1 MNHQRLIIIGF
12 MASGKTTLVHQLA
25 RQLSCSAIDLD
36 ELIARR
42 ERRTPQEIIEQDGE
56 AEFRR
61 IETEALREV
70 LSDASVKV
78 LALGGGAWTVV
89 ENRKLIA
96 EQEALTVW
104 LDAPFELC
112 WKRIEAGQATRPLA
126 PSEQSARKLY
136 SERRSIYE
144 SGSVCVSV
152 SEYENAEDIATKI
165 TEIVRLQGAKG

>member
-12 MASGKTTLVHQLA
+12 MASGKTTMAHHLA
-25 RQLSCSAIDLD
+25 RKLNCSGIDLD

-56 AEFRR
+56 EGFRR

-70 LSDASVKV
+70 LSDASVQV
-78 LALGGGAWTVV
+78 IALGGGAWTVA

-96 EQEALTVW
+96 QQGALTVW

-126 PSEQSARKLY
+126 PSPDA
-136 SERRSIYE
+136 
-144 SGSVCVSV
+144 
-152 SEYENAEDIATKI
+152 
-165 TEIVRLQGAKG
+165 